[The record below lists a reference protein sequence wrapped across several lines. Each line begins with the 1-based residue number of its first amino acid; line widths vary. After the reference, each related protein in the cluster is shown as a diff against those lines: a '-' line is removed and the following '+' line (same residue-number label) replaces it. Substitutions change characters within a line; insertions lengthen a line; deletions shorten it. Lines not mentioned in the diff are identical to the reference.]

1 MLFHGL
7 LLWLRTDEPTRGSY
21 VCLFRTMVRKGI
33 KTTQVTI
40 LAIADQKKKS
50 YNPVD
55 FSCYMESWVF
65 WVLPIVHTYRDKSGL
80 NDSDIRVVNSLVDT
94 YAMCGCMKSAAIVFG
109 LADAKKSNLVSW
121 TSVISW
127 FAIHRME
134 SKQWIILKVWKTS
147 LWSQIW

>member
-1 MLFHGL
+1 M
-7 LLWLRTDEPTRGSY
+7 
-21 VCLFRTMVRKGI
+21 
-33 KTTQVTI
+33 
-40 LAIADQKKKS
+40 
-50 YNPVD
+50 
-55 FSCYMESWVF
+55 
-65 WVLPIVHTYRDKSGL
+65 LPIVHTYRDKSGL

-147 LWSQIW
+147 L